1 MKSSLST
8 LQHQE
13 VSLYNEVSLYS
24 VVTFKEHGYTGN
36 DVKGVVTSINGDEIT
51 VEDFNDQMWTMNIN
65 NARVSSIF
73 SGDKRNV

>member
-1 MKSSLST
+1 MKSSLNI
-8 LQHQE
+8 LQHQ
-13 VSLYNEVSLYS
+13 EVSLYS

-36 DVKGVVTSINGDEIT
+36 NVKGVVTSINGDEIT